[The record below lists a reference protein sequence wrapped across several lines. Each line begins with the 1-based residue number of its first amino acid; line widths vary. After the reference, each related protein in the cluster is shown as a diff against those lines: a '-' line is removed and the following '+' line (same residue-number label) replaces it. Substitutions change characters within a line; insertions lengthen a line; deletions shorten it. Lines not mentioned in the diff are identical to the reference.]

1 MILQPF
7 CPFAAQ
13 MMPHIFRL
21 GATGSPNKN
30 NLISERL
37 VIITYAPQ
45 INAKE
50 TAESN
55 DPKIILI
62 V

>member
-1 MILQPF
+1 MPQ
-7 CPFAAQ
+7 AAQ
-13 MMPHIFRL
+13 
-21 GATGSPNKN
+21 KN

-37 VIITYAPQ
+37 VIITYALQ

-55 DPKIILI
+55 DPWIILI
-62 V
+62 NTVKNWDKLLDKVTILQK